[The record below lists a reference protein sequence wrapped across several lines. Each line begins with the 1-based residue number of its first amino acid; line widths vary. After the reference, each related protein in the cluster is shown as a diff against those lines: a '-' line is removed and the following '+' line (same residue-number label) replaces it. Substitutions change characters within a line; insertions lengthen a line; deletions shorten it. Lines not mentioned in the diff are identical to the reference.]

1 MHVEEVWPLS
11 TWYTRVLRALPGNS
25 WHPQNTR
32 LHCGKESSSF
42 SCLDVRKD
50 SRQLVKDGCQYKRG
64 DRWAEKE
71 NSPTWYVRNSNHLFT
86 AGLSGVLK
94 HLLSHKPHFAIP
106 HFPQSHVGLC
116 VNLDGDKKAYS
127 ESSQWAIKGNKEVIS
142 KLRQENKQLR
152 AKLSKRMKVSKR
164 THRTKNIK
172 TQHSIGHDVNTYPT
186 YLVPIIGHVSVS
198 YCLVAVPKVIATYGW
213 GEGCALLSIRC
224 T

>member
-1 MHVEEVWPLS
+1 MKFKGHCTAIDIYIAISYDGSWSMRYTRGGHVEEVWPLS
-11 TWYTRVLRALPGNS
+11 TWHTRVLRYLATVDIPRT
-25 WHPQNTR
+25 HV
-32 LHCGKESSSF
+32 CIVEKKVIVSSSF
-42 SCLDVRKD
+42 SFLDVRKD
-50 SRQLVKDGCQYKRG
+50 SRQSVKDGCQYKRG

-94 HLLSHKPHFAIP
+94 HLLSHKPHFAIS

-152 AKLSKRMKVSKR
+152 AKLSKRMKVSVHVVQKISK
-164 THRTKNIK
+164 HNI
-172 TQHSIGHDVNTYPT
+172 
-186 YLVPIIGHVSVS
+186 
-198 YCLVAVPKVIATYGW
+198 A
-213 GEGCALLSIRC
+213 
-224 T
+224 

>member
-1 MHVEEVWPLS
+1 MLYYIMRIES
-11 TWYTRVLRALPGNS
+11 
-25 WHPQNTR
+25 R

-152 AKLSKRMKVSKR
+152 AKLSKRMKVSVHIVQKISK
-164 THRTKNIK
+164 HNIAY
-172 TQHSIGHDVNTYPT
+172 IGHDVNTYPT
-186 YLVPIIGHVSVS
+186 YFAFWQTIVQHNLYHQLLAMYQFHIAWW
-198 YCLVAVPKVIATYGW
+198 LFPKLLQHMDG
-213 GEGCALLSIRC
+213 GRGCALLSIRC